1 MACGLDTQTIAI
13 FLCLRLLS
21 ADFCG
26 RLDNRSKARFL
37 GFPSGYGE
45 GDKTGVR
52 YRMEDMF
59 RRTNIDEGVV
69 LRPPVDVCPSG
80 MLWEFFL

>member
-1 MACGLDTQTIAI
+1 M
-13 FLCLRLLS
+13 
-21 ADFCG
+21 G
-26 RLDNRSKARFL
+26 R
-37 GFPSGYGE
+37 